1 MDRHLYGGRQRLW
14 RRIGY
19 SLISVLVAVA
29 IGIGM
34 QQKTQAFSL
43 LDLLFQGIQII
54 QLSNISDQQEVAI
67 GQDINEQIVGNQ
79 VEIIQDAAINSYV
92 NDIGQ
97 HLVLNSDRP
106 NIPYTFQVV
115 ADDKINAFATMGG
128 FVYLNAGLLV
138 AADNEAQLASVISH
152 EIGHI
157 AARHVI
163 ERMKQAAVAR
173 GLTTVAGLDQ
183 STLVGL
189 GIELALN
196 LPNSREAEFQA
207 DQLGL
212 ANLRRA
218 SYAPAAMP
226 AFMSKLSSASS
237 PPTMFS
243 SHPAVADRI
252 RALEN
257 AIDPQEA
264 KVGAGLDARDYRRR
278 IRSLL

>member
-1 MDRHLYGGRQRLW
+1 MDRQLFGGRQRLG
-14 RRIGY
+14 RRLGY
-19 SLISVLVAVA
+19 SLISFLVAVV

-34 QQKTQAFSL
+34 QQRTLALSIF
-43 LDLLFQGIQII
+43 DLLFQGIQII
-54 QLSNISDQQEVAI
+54 QLSNISDQQEVSIA
-67 GQDINEQIVGNQ
+67 QDINQQIVGDQ
-79 VEIIQDAAINSYV
+79 VEILRDTAINNYV

-97 HLVLNSDRP
+97 HLALNSDRP

-115 ADDKINAFATMGG
+115 NDRQINAFATMGG

-163 ERMKQAAVAR
+163 ERMKQAAVTR
-173 GLTTVAGLDQ
+173 GLATVAGLDQ

-218 SYAPAAMP
+218 GYAPGAMP
-226 AFMSKLSSASS
+226 SFMRKLSSAGS

-243 SHPAVADRI
+243 SHPAVADRV

-257 AIDPQEA
+257 AIDRQEA
-264 KVGAGLDARDYRRR
+264 NSGAGLDARDYRRR